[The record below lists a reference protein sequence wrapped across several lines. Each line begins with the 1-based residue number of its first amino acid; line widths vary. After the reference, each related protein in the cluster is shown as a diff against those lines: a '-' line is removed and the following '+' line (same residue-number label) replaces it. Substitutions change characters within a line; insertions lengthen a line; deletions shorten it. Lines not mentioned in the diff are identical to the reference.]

1 MSRIVEVKE
10 HNRRFITEQ
19 LEADVIRHIFA
30 YYDIQ
35 FDPKHTVMYA
45 ALKDQRLR
53 GYILIYMALDYPS
66 VVLEGDLEAAKNL
79 IEYAP
84 KDKFV
89 MHIPPAL
96 KSVVIDKFPSARCYV
111 EDWMLV
117 RMENAHFYESNL
129 VRRLR
134 VEEDAKRLAAL
145 LSKWRKKL
153 TPERCLSMIKK
164 NPTFG
169 VFVND
174 EIVSYASS
182 LLQLPQAWMIG
193 GVYTHPKH
201 RNRGYGTL
209 AVSAITKEALKNAE
223 AAVLFVRS
231 DNKPAI
237 RVYRKIGYRKIREK
251 IWVDVGTE
259 TKP

>member
-1 MSRIVEVKE
+1 MPRIVEVKE
-10 HNRRFITEQ
+10 HNRRLIAEQ

-66 VVLEGDLEAAKNL
+66 VVLEGDLEVAKNL

-84 KDKFV
+84 EDKFV

-96 KSVVIDKFPSARCYV
+96 KSIVLDKFPNARCYV
-111 EDWMLV
+111 EDWMLA
-117 RMENAHFYESNL
+117 RMEDAHFYESNL

-134 VEEDAKRLAAL
+134 GEEDAAKLAAL
-145 LSKWRKKL
+145 LSGWRKKL
-153 TPERCLSMIKK
+153 TPERCMSMIER

-169 VFVND
+169 
-174 EIVSYASS
+174 SS
-182 LLQLPQAWMIG
+182 
-193 GVYTHPKH
+193 
-201 RNRGYGTL
+201 
-209 AVSAITKEALKNAE
+209 
-223 AAVLFVRS
+223 
-231 DNKPAI
+231 
-237 RVYRKIGYRKIREK
+237 
-251 IWVDVGTE
+251 
-259 TKP
+259 